1 MMQLYILT
9 LKQKAT
15 LHVAKLFGSAV
26 LGAVAAMT
34 FLYFFGGEAFFVT
47 MLLIG
52 TVYALREVYMI
63 KVSELEYN
71 EKLKEI
77 TDSMKK

>member
-9 LKQKAT
+9 LKQKAA

-26 LGAVAAMT
+26 LGGLAAMT
-34 FLYFFGGEAFFVT
+34 FIYFFGGEAFFVT

-52 TVYALREVYMI
+52 TVYALREVYLMQ
-63 KVSELEYN
+63 VSELEYK
-71 EKLKEI
+71 EKLNEI
-77 TDSMKK
+77 TKK

>member
-1 MMQLYILT
+1 MMLT
-9 LKQKAT
+9 LKQKAAV
-15 LHVAKLFGSAV
+15 HVARLFGSAV
-26 LGAVAAMT
+26 LGAAAAMT

-52 TVYALREVYMI
+52 TVYALYQVYLMQL
-63 KVSELEYN
+63 SELEYN

-77 TDSMKK
+77 TKK